1 MGLGPHPLHTAG
13 LPSLT
18 SFSIKSDHWLA
29 YKTYITQEML
39 KKGILASNAV
49 YVSVAHTQEHIDRY
63 FSELEPLFKDIKSFE
78 EGRNVYDL
86 LEGPVSHGGFK
97 RLN

>member
-1 MGLGPHPLHTAG
+1 
-13 LPSLT
+13 
-18 SFSIKSDHWLA
+18 
-29 YKTYITQEML
+29 
-39 KKGILASNAV
+39 
-49 YVSVAHTQEHIDRY
+49 
-63 FSELEPLFKDIKSFE
+63 LEPLFKDIKSFE